1 MNQPVAIISGAA
13 RNVGKGIAKKLLQD
27 NYIVY
32 LLDINTDNL
41 NTCIASLD
49 NTQAIAC
56 PIDITDK
63 EAVKKIIDDI
73 YDSNQR
79 IDVLV
84 NNAVIRPAGTYKQDF
99 FDLEDEYISEFITKN
114 IDAFIRLSKYCAAHM
129 RKQKNGSIINI
140 SSNGAILA
148 HRKMI
153 PYDTVKGAMEAFTR
167 ALALELAP
175 MNIRVNTVR
184 TIAVAEAGMLE
195 EEFENNLGAMVPM
208 GRIARPA
215 DVAGMVA
222 YLCSQDAQFLTGQVY
237 NIDGGM
243 LIQSRPPALDL
254 PMNK

>member
-27 NYIVY
+27 NYVVY

-84 NNAVIRPAGTYKQDF
+84 NNAVIRPAGTYKQNF
-99 FDLEDEYISEFITKN
+99 FSIDNERFPAFNLGKYIIEEDGIAPHLFNYINDKLVKLFLERVINYTKIVNFNERIIELYFKSRQNINEPN
-114 IDAFIRLSKYCAAHM
+114 IDDLNESSNWVDENIKT
-129 RKQKNGSIINI
+129 IIN
-140 SSNGAILA
+140 
-148 HRKMI
+148 
-153 PYDTVKGAMEAFTR
+153 
-167 ALALELAP
+167 
-175 MNIRVNTVR
+175 
-184 TIAVAEAGMLE
+184 
-195 EEFENNLGAMVPM
+195 
-208 GRIARPA
+208 
-215 DVAGMVA
+215 
-222 YLCSQDAQFLTGQVY
+222 
-237 NIDGGM
+237 
-243 LIQSRPPALDL
+243 
-254 PMNK
+254 